1 MVNKIVV
8 FDLDETLGY
17 FSEFGM
23 FWYAITSYITN
34 KNLDYNLT
42 QCDFNNILDLYP
54 EFLRPNIINILLYL
68 KQKRKSNH
76 CNKLMIYTNNQ
87 GPQGW
92 IDHIRNYF
100 EHKISYKLFDQIVAA
115 FKING
120 KKIEMCRTSHSKSHS
135 DFIKCTKV
143 PDTTKICFLDDTH
156 YPDMENDNVYYINIK
171 PYEYDLEFDTIISRF
186 IESNLLKQIIHN
198 KHDFISYCK
207 NFMKKYIY
215 TYKAKSKEEQEVD
228 TILSKK
234 IMTHLHDFFNNFHK
248 DDPADKNKTKHN
260 KSRNANNSVNNA
272 NNRKKH
278 NKTIKKQH

>member
-1 MVNKIVV
+1 
-8 FDLDETLGY
+8 
-17 FSEFGM
+17 
-23 FWYAITSYITN
+23 
-34 KNLDYNLT
+34 
-42 QCDFNNILDLYP
+42 
-54 EFLRPNIINILLYL
+54 
-68 KQKRKSNH
+68 
-76 CNKLMIYTNNQ
+76 
-87 GPQGW
+87 
-92 IDHIRNYF
+92 
-100 EHKISYKLFDQIVAA
+100 VAA

-186 IESNLLKQIIHN
+186 LDTNLLKQIIHN
-198 KHDFISYCK
+198 KQDFYSYCK

-215 TYKAKSKEEQEVD
+215 TYKAKSKEEQEID

-248 DDPADKNKTKHN
+248 EH
-260 KSRNANNSVNNA
+260 KSRKSNAIANSAIASA

-278 NKTIKKQH
+278 NKTVKKY